1 MDKHVAFMVITVF
14 WLLFAIIGFLVSY
27 RYEERGLIRCCV
39 ILTAVCCYLA
49 WMVTFVMQLN
59 PLTGPRAKQK
69 IILGMI
75 TYWPRSIIHDEKDP

>member
-1 MDKHVAFMVITVF
+1 MDKYVAFTVITLF

-27 RYEERGLIRCCV
+27 RYEERGLIRSCV
-39 ILTAVCCYLA
+39 ILTVVCCYLA

-59 PLTGPRAKQK
+59 PLSGPRAKQK

-75 TYWPRSIIHDEKDP
+75 SYWPNSLIHDQKDP